1 MRILNRPMFRYGG
14 PIKEGVMHGMKNGGR
29 AALVGNP
36 VYPKTGGREHHA
48 EVQEFDYNAS
58 ATVPGSKKKLFG
70 WEIPGTGLA
79 VDPRTGKPYDPKYLR
94 EMMKKQREKD
104 LSIASWMFPG
114 MRAIKGAGW
123 SYKLGKPA
131 IKKLFQAPLSKSK
144 DLTKYTGPV
153 TPGSDKWFGNI
164 FRPAYQGL
172 KHNVK
177 SGLAPLKDFK
187 TAIGLGIPAGGYGL
201 AKGYEA
207 WKKRQTPD
215 APDLD
220 GTKEIITETGVPGGG
235 DKDMTYT
242 DPDKAAK
249 LAKDAQNKRLKSY
262 LDLMGYDSA
271 KKGAL
276 SDALIDA
283 SALVQDAST
292 EAGSLK
298 HADWGKLINQA
309 IQTTSKR
316 LDKPAQIREAVG
328 LMATKAAIEKDL
340 EDPQVKALRA
350 LEIKTKEKGLDPSP
364 ADLALAASGKTG
376 KVTQD
381 ILENIVR
388 SNEGVENFRA
398 SFKDKKGTAYGEW
411 LDDNT
416 NGSEMK
422 FMNDIV
428 KKESDFGAGFY
439 VFPDR
444 IVEVKDDL
452 TMKYYY

>member
-14 PIKEGVMHGMKNGGR
+14 PIKEGVMHGMRNGGR

-36 VYPKTGGREHHA
+36 VYPQTGGREHHNIVKHIKDA
-48 EVQEFDYNAS
+48 PKYIKPGYWGSFARPGTVGGKIKNWWLRNKPSWRTKPGVVSGGTSS
-58 ATVPGSKKKLFG
+58 ARDKYISQTMPPTSTLSKAKSWVKENPWWTAGGVLYGSKPLYETGKAT
-70 WEIPGTGLA
+70 IPAVVKQAADLA
-79 VDPRTGKPYDPKYLR
+79 VPDWIWD
-94 EMMKKQREKD
+94 Q
-104 LSIASWMFPG
+104 
-114 MRAIKGAGW
+114 
-123 SYKLGKPA
+123 
-131 IKKLFQAPLSKSK
+131 
-144 DLTKYTGPV
+144 
-153 TPGSDKWFGNI
+153 DKWFKE
-164 FRPAYQGL
+164 RAEKKAREEAAL
-172 KHNVK
+172 
-177 SGLAPLKDFK
+177 
-187 TAIGLGIPAGGYGL
+187 TA
-201 AKGYEA
+201 E
-207 WKKRQTPD
+207 Q
-215 APDLD
+215 
-220 GTKEIITETGVPGGG
+220 KEIERLKKLLEGKT
-235 DKDMTYT
+235 T
-242 DPDKAAK
+242 DEVVDPNAAAK
-249 LAKDAQNKRLKSY
+249 LAKETQNKRLKSY
-262 LDLMGYDSA
+262 LDMMGYDSA

-283 SALVQDAST
+283 SALVQDATT
-292 EAGSLK
+292 EAGSIK
-298 HADWGKLINQA
+298 HADWGNLINKA